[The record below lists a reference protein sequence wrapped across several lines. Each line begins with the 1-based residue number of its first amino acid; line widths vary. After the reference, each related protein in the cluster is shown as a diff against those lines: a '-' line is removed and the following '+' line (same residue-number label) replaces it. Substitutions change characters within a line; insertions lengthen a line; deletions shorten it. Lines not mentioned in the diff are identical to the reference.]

1 VTTLRRL
8 LVANRG
14 EIAVRIFRTCS
25 RLGIETIAV
34 ATPDDAGAFH
44 TRVAD
49 EVRPVGSYLS
59 PSDLVG
65 AALAA
70 GADAL
75 HPGYGFLAED
85 GDFAAVVEEAGITWV
100 GPSPAALHAAGDKLE
115 ARKLAAAA
123 GVPLVPAG
131 TVEEL
136 GFPLLVKAAAGGGG
150 RGLRVVG
157 SSAELDAALEAAR
170 REAQGAFGDDSVFFE
185 SYLGQARH
193 VEVQL
198 LGDAYG
204 TVRALGERDCSV
216 QRRHQKVLEE
226 TPCPSLDDSMRQG
239 ICDAAIALARAVA
252 YRSAGT
258 AEFLVADGAF
268 FFLELNARIQV
279 EHPVTEAVTG
289 VDLVEQQ
296 LRIAAGERLALAEVE
311 SRGHAVEV
319 RLYAEHP
326 LTFLPQPGR
335 VVQLEFPETLRVDS
349 GVEAGDEI
357 PVAYDSLVAKLVAHA
372 DTRDEA
378 LDQLSAGLR
387 VTTVRGVTTNLPFL
401 RWLVDHPEIRAGRAT
416 TTFLDEH
423 PPLSRYPRA
432 RAPWAGYWRLNRDSG
447 QPAPPPQAPPQL
459 NSVEHALTGQH
470 SGESMVRAP
479 MPGTVVRVLARE
491 GDRVEP
497 RQPLVILEAMKMETP
512 LVSPFDAVVRRVHV
526 SEGDRVA
533 GGDVLLELA

>member
-1 VTTLRRL
+1 VTKLRRL

-14 EIAVRIFRTCS
+14 EIAVRIFRTCR

-49 EVRPVGSYLS
+49 EARSVGSYLS
-59 PSDLVG
+59 RADLVE
-65 AALAA
+65 AALAG

-85 GDFAAVVEEAGITWV
+85 GDFAAAVEQAGITWV

-115 ARKLAAAA
+115 ARKYAAAA

-131 TVEEL
+131 SVEEL
-136 GFPLLVKAAAGGGG
+136 GFPLLVKASAGGGG
-150 RGLRVVG
+150 RGLRVVE

-185 SYLGQARH
+185 RYLEQARH

-204 TVRALGERDCSV
+204 TVLALGERDCSV

-226 TPCPSLDDSMRQG
+226 TPCPSLDDSMRQA
-239 ICDAAIALARAVA
+239 IYAAAIALARAVG

-258 AEFLVADGAF
+258 AEFLLADGAF

-279 EHPVTEAVTG
+279 EHPVTETVTG

-296 LRIAAGERLALAEVE
+296 LRIAAGERLALAGVD
-311 SRGHAVEV
+311 STGHAVEV

-335 VVQLEFPETLRVDS
+335 VVRLDFPETLRVDS

-357 PVAYDSLVAKLVAHA
+357 PVAYDSLVAKIVAHA

-378 LDQLSAGLR
+378 LDELSAGLQA
-387 VTTVRGVTTNLPFL
+387 TIVRGVTTNLPFL
-401 RWLVDHPEIRAGRAT
+401 RWLVDHPEVRAGRAT
-416 TTFLDEH
+416 TAFLKEH

-432 RAPWAGYWRLNRDSG
+432 RAPWARYWRLNRDSSE
-447 QPAPPPQAPPQL
+447 PVPPPRAPPQL
-459 NSVEHALTGQH
+459 DSVEHVLTGQRC
-470 SGESMVRAP
+470 GESMVRAP
-479 MPGTVVRVLARE
+479 MPGTVVRVLTRE
-491 GDRVEP
+491 GDRVEA

-512 LVSPFDAVVRRVHV
+512 LSFPFDAIVRRVHV
-526 SEGDRVA
+526 SEGERVA
-533 GGDVLLELA
+533 GGDVLLELT